1 MGSGEASKECNPWD
15 DHEDT
20 WAGVCGVRGGMAF
33 QVEGSVHG
41 NSTAA
46 QGSTMLCR
54 TCMLPRMVGRRVPQA
69 GRVAGTQANA
79 REEKSHEGQSLL
91 NQNV

>member
-1 MGSGEASKECNPWD
+1 MTGSGEASKECNPWD
-15 DHEDT
+15 DHEDK

-46 QGSTMLCR
+46 QGSTM
-54 TCMLPRMVGRRVPQA
+54 
-69 GRVAGTQANA
+69 
-79 REEKSHEGQSLL
+79 
-91 NQNV
+91 